1 MLAQAHSGISP
12 SGGGLGC
19 QNREPTAALSCD
31 RGEFGPD
38 RIRDGGTVGGNFCA
52 GFRIVQRDVEVGHG
66 WLGRHRT
73 ALDAGAGPA
82 EVSAQTAPAIT
93 GRYPRLTPPR
103 HRPAGPSDGA
113 GALREDR
120 QGKKTRTPMGHFA
133 AGNCGVPDTI
143 SSSTSC
149 SVDADMSRSPTFWP
163 RLSTTTRSPT
173 LKMSVR
179 R

>member
-66 WLGRHRT
+66 G
-73 ALDAGAGPA
+73 
-82 EVSAQTAPAIT
+82 
-93 GRYPRLTPPR
+93 
-103 HRPAGPSDGA
+103 
-113 GALREDR
+113 
-120 QGKKTRTPMGHFA
+120 
-133 AGNCGVPDTI
+133 
-143 SSSTSC
+143 
-149 SVDADMSRSPTFWP
+149 SVDIG
-163 RLSTTTRSPT
+163 RLWMQARD
-173 LKMSVR
+173 R
-179 R
+179 RRYLRKQLLQ